1 MTNLRDTLE
10 ELQAYVLENNNTI
23 QDEVTSP
30 PQGDAAGR
38 LRVYRNAYY
47 IRLREILEADFAT
60 LLQLVAAEKFKK
72 IAHDYIDSYP
82 SSHFSVRYFG
92 RNFSEFLSTYA
103 GAEPIY
109 QALARFEWALGIAL
123 DAADADVISMDDLQ
137 KIPPESWGEMQLIA
151 HPSVATYTFQYNVI
165 EIWQALD
172 AERPVPDVIHSDERQ
187 QVLVWRKQNES
198 YFAQLTQNESWALN
212 ALIEGQN
219 FAEVCEGL
227 CEWVDESEVAQF
239 AAAALSRWIQ
249 EDVFSEICLS

>member
-38 LRVYRNAYY
+38 LQVYRNAYY
-47 IRLREILEADFAT
+47 IRLREILEADFAN
-60 LLQLVAAEKFKK
+60 LLQLVGAEKFKK
-72 IAHDYIDSYP
+72 IAYDYIDSYP

-92 RNFSEFLSTYA
+92 RNFSEFLSTYSA
-103 GAEPIY
+103 AEPIY
-109 QALARFEWALGIAL
+109 QALAKFEWALGIAL
-123 DAADADVISMDDLQ
+123 DAADAAVISMDDLQ

-151 HPSVATYTFQYNVI
+151 HPSVATYAFQYNVT

-172 AERPVPDVIHSDERQ
+172 ADKSIPDVAHSDEQQ
-187 QVLVWRKQNES
+187 QVVFWRKQNDAFFS
-198 YFAQLTQNESWALN
+198 QLNHDEAWALN

-227 CEWVDESEVAQF
+227 CEWIDESEVAQF
-239 AAAALSRWIQ
+239 AAAALSGWIQ
-249 EDVFSEICLS
+249 EDIFSEIRLP